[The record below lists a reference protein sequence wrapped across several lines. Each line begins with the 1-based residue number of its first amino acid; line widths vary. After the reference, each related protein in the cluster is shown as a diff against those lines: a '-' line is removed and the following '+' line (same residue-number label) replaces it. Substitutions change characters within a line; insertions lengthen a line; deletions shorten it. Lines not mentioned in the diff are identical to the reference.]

1 MCHRGRYPALNSP
14 VVNFGHYLTAPTI
27 LSNKFTKSNEAD
39 FLDEPMI
46 SKYFTS
52 GEWQGIVRGA
62 KNFLTLGQGGQEFF
76 MPGQEG
82 LLLKKNLFLKSA

>member
-27 LSNKFTKSNEAD
+27 LSYKFTKSNEAD

-52 GEWQGIVRGA
+52 REWQGIVRGA
-62 KNFLTLGQGGQEFF
+62 KNFLTLGQGGSRIFYAWSGGPIFF
-76 MPGQEG
+76 
-82 LLLKKNLFLKSA
+82 